1 MQKATRLWR
10 MGVVAAVCAAMG
22 LLSGCFLL
30 PNDAPIASFTATPD
44 SGSAPLSV
52 AFDASDSYDP
62 DGGVASYRWTFGD
75 GATGY
80 GVFVTHVYATPGTY
94 TAELT
99 VQDLRRATGVAFEPI
114 EVRAGT
120 KYAIIVGI
128 AAYAPPTPQLTY
140 TDDDAM
146 ALRDRLASLPGWS
159 ADRITLLL
167 NHEATVA
174 AFRAA
179 LDALAGAS
187 PDDLLVV
194 HFSGHGNYYKDGN
207 GDEADGFDEALEFYD
222 TALVDDTL
230 ALLLEQVPM
239 SRIAVT
245 IDTCYSG
252 GQLDSR
258 AVRGASADGAR
269 AVRRC
274 TAHSPRIKLPSR
286 IAGVDGH
293 GNPAHRDLLEKQ
305 GEGVI
310 DERRVVELESFIEPV
325 GLVAVPV
332 LVVVAVSGEVHDE
345 EIVRAGSS
353 KGIQRRAE
361 GGHRRFVI
369 EEQGD
374 PVRTPPW
381 Q

>member
-1 MQKATRLWR
+1 

-269 AVRRC
+269 AVGDLAGGFLDDLDRIGARG
-274 TAHSPRIKLPSR
+274 PRDLDR
-286 IAGVDGH
+286 IAKQLVALSASRYDEVSWEVASLRH
-293 GNPAHRDLLEKQ
+293 GLFTYALLEALD
-305 GEGVI
+305 G
-310 DERRVVELESFIEPV
+310 
-325 GLVAVPV
+325 
-332 LVVVAVSGEVHDE
+332 
-345 EIVRAGSS
+345 RAD
-353 KGIQRRAE
+353 A
-361 GGHRRFVI
+361 
-369 EEQGD
+369 QGD
-374 PVRTPPW
+374 ADGQTSAEECFAYVQPRVEQLALTLAQEVQMPQMLDHAAGELDIAGTP
-381 Q
+381 